1 MVFQWEL
8 QEPKM
13 LYNTFNLRF
22 EVLCLVS
29 VGLGDGGRKEKEH
42 EKQHCF
48 EIRNW
53 KLFASV

>member
-1 MVFQWEL
+1 M
-8 QEPKM
+8 P
-13 LYNTFNLRF
+13 YNTFNLRF

-48 EIRNW
+48 EVRN
-53 KLFASV
+53 